1 MVMLLTHV
9 HLCVLSHV
17 VQVAGCSWFGGGC
30 DLTPS
35 YLFEQDAQEFHAYW
49 KAVCD
54 KYSPELYAE
63 HKAWCDK

>member
-1 MVMLLTHV
+1 MKSM
-9 HLCVLSHV
+9 
-17 VQVAGCSWFGGGC
+17 QVAGCSWFGGGC

-35 YLFEQDAQEFHAYW
+35 YLFEEDAAEFHAYW
-49 KAVCD
+49 KGVCD